1 MPRTSRASS
10 PAAVSSVAPA
20 AVPGAASS
28 AASGDEGARP
38 VTEVRR
44 FNRFYTRQI
53 GVLDEGMLDSPFSL
67 TQVRVLYELAHRD
80 HPAAARIAQEL
91 GLDEGYLSRILRG
104 FQRRGLVAARPSAR
118 DRRQTLLALTEEGR
132 RAFAT
137 LDARSDEDVAALLA
151 RLSPSDQRRLVT
163 AMSTIEELLG
173 ARPEEPAPYLL
184 RQHRP
189 GDLGWVVGLHG
200 SLYAEEHG
208 FDERFEALVAEIV
221 SSFLRQLDPRRE
233 RCWIAERRGENV
245 GCVFLVKESEEVAKL
260 RLFLVDPRARGL
272 GIGKRLVAECVRFA
286 RQVGY
291 RRITLWT
298 QSNLDAARHIYRQA
312 GFRLVAEEPHHS
324 WGRDLVGQT
333 WELDLAAPSPP

>member
-1 MPRTSRASS
+1 MPKTSRASG
-10 PAAVSSVAPA
+10 PA
-20 AVPGAASS
+20 AVPP
-28 AASGDEGARP
+28 AASGPTPALAAASGGEPARP
-38 VTEVRR
+38 VAEVRR

-80 HPAAARIAQEL
+80 HPAAVRIAQEL

-151 RLSPSDQRRLVT
+151 RLSPSDQRRLVA

-173 ARPEEPAPYLL
+173 TRPEEPAPYLL

-189 GDLGWVVGLHG
+189 GDMGWVVGLHG
-200 SLYAEEHG
+200 SFYAEEHG

-221 SSFLRQLDPRRE
+221 SSFVRQLDPRRE
-233 RCWIAERRGENV
+233 RCWIAERHGENV

-298 QSNLDAARHIYRQA
+298 QSNLDAARHIYCQA

-333 WELDLAAPSPP
+333 WELDLAAPPPP